1 MGRFDRYVLSQLM
14 VLWGFFSLVLVSVY
28 WINRAVILF
37 DQLIADGQSS
47 GTFLTFTILTLP
59 NVIRLVLPISAFVA
73 AVYVTNRLTTES
85 ELVVAQA
92 TGLSPARMARAVMA
106 FGLLVALL
114 MAVLVHVLVPA
125 SRTQL
130 SEREDEIAAN
140 VTARLL
146 KEGQFLH
153 PADGITFY
161 VREITPESE
170 LRDVFLSDA
179 RDDGQSTVYL
189 AERAYLARSAEDRPR
204 LVMFDGQ
211 AQTLDEATG
220 RLRVTR
226 FEDFA
231 YDVSTLMDGGGS
243 SRRDVREYPT
253 TALFAPTE
261 EDLAAARRDVADFR
275 YEGHLRMVAPFT
287 PLIAALLG
295 YSALMLGGFSR
306 FGVWRQIGLA
316 VVLIVLYQI
325 GENAAADVARRDAS
339 AWPVVYAP
347 PAAGFAAA
355 AIMLALGGRS
365 SIFRRRPKRPGTV
378 PA

>member
-1 MGRFDRYVLSQLM
+1 MARFDRYVLSQLM

-161 VREITPESE
+161 VREITPDAE

-179 RDDGQSTVYL
+179 RDEGQGTVYL
-189 AERAYLARSAEDRPR
+189 AERAYLARSEEDRPR

-243 SRRDVREYPT
+243 SRRDVREFPT
-253 TALFAPTE
+253 TSLFAPSE
-261 EDLAAARRDVADFR
+261 ADLAAARRDVADFR

-339 AWPVVYAP
+339 AWPAVYAP

-365 SIFRRRPKRPGTV
+365 SIFRRRPKRPGV
-378 PA
+378 APA